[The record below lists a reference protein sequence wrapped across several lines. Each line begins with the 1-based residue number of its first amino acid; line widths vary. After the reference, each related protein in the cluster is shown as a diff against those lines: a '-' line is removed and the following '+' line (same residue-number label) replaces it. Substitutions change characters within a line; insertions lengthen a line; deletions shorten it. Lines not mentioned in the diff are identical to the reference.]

1 MVTRAL
7 TLAMQMQKQRAED
20 TRGDEVYGL
29 PERDW
34 RGFSYKGLFRPMEE
48 ELAESFFFDR

>member
-1 MVTRAL
+1 
-7 TLAMQMQKQRAED
+7 MQMQKQRAED